1 MSTSTDLVNLV
12 RSIIDL
18 DETDLPISLIRTY
31 LRDGFDRI
39 ITLERTWPFLEV
51 SSTFNT
57 VAGQREYATS
67 GITAGSYTGG
77 TYAFR
82 EITSMVDNS
91 ISGNRLR
98 LIALEDAE
106 RIWSGSLDTSARPM
120 YFVEWG
126 DIQRLYPK
134 PDAVYSIAV
143 RGFRKPIYNWVSD
156 GTVEIDCDDRLHTAI
171 AYYALSRAYQRQE
184 DAEMAAVYKQ
194 SFDEG
199 VMLARKE
206 IMRITS
212 HRPAILSGGFPY
224 VSYDRWTQNLGRT
237 LRNYHP

>member
-12 RSIIDL
+12 RDIIDL
-18 DETDLPISLIRTY
+18 DEADLPISLVRTY
-31 LRDGFDRI
+31 LRDGYDRVI
-39 ITLERTWPFLEV
+39 NLERTWPFFET
-51 SSTFNT
+51 STSFNT
-57 VAGQREYATS
+57 VAGQREYPMS
-67 GITAGSYTGG
+67 SIGAGNL
-77 TYAFR
+77 R
-82 EITSMVDNS
+82 EITSMVDTS

-106 RIWSGSLDTSARPM
+106 RIWSGSLDTAARPM
-120 YFVEWG
+120 YFVEWNS
-126 DIQRLYPK
+126 IQFLYPR
-134 PDAVYSIAV
+134 PDVVYTINV
-143 RGFRKPIYNWVSD
+143 RGYRKPTYDWVNN
-156 GTVEIDCDDRLHTAI
+156 GTLEVDCDDRLHTAL

-194 SFDEG
+194 SFDEA

-224 VSYDRWTQNLGRT
+224 LSYDRWTQNLGRT
-237 LRNYHP
+237 LRNYQP